1 MFWLICIFYNLD
13 VLFFDF
19 VKVLKDISI
28 NRGLVKYYIF
38 FIFNFLLKKKKR
50 GVLFLLFIYVNY
62 LFIVM

>member
-1 MFWLICIFYNLD
+1 MFWFICIFYNLD

-28 NRGLVKYYIF
+28 NRDLVKYYIF
-38 FIFNFLLKKKKR
+38 FLYLIFCKKKKKER
-50 GVLFLLFIYVNY
+50 GVIFIVYICK